1 MKDNLPSNDLIN
13 FLSNLTTKPG
23 VYRMQNDKG
32 DVIYV
37 GKANNLK
44 KRVSSYFT
52 KQNKSIK
59 TASLVSQ
66 IVSIDVSVTRS
77 ETEAYLLESSLI
89 KSLRQKYNILMRDD
103 KSYPFLHITNT
114 NDFPRLEI
122 MRYKKKPQKGEFY
135 GPYPSSNAVRETLN
149 IIQSIF
155 KIRNCSDIFFN
166 NRTRPC
172 LQYQIKRCSAPC
184 TAYISKDDYQ
194 KSVDDM
200 RQFLQGKSQQIINQL
215 ALRIDDAISRLAF
228 EEAAILRDQIKSLR
242 QVQEQQGVVRI
253 SGDADI
259 ITIEA
264 KPGFACIL
272 YVTVRDG
279 EVLESKSFFPSV
291 PEVSLAD
298 DFFAIESQ
306 WLQIFEAFVAYY
318 YVDTPLRIP
327 AVIITDDL
335 SVDFSHLQ
343 KMLTDL
349 RGKSCKIET
358 HPRGVKARWL
368 DFARNNLQLAISG
381 KESTTA
387 LMKIK
392 YHALCDAINVIFPI
406 KRMECFDISH
416 TQGSETVASCV
427 VFDKNGPCKREYRK
441 FNIANITP
449 GDDCAAMEQVLTRR
463 FKKLYITKNL
473 PDLLIVDGGKGQV
486 EIARRVLATLD
497 IVGVNLIGIAK
508 GPGRKAGL
516 ERIILADENSEI
528 TLSEDSPALHL
539 LQQIRDEAHRFA
551 ITAHRKKREKR
562 SLDSSLESIA
572 GIGAKRR
579 RALLVRFGG
588 IRELAKA
595 PIDEIAKV
603 HGISEELAERIYQY
617 FHVEDG

>member
-32 DVIYV
+32 EVIYV

-52 KQNKSIK
+52 KQNKSVK
-59 TASLVSQ
+59 TQSLVSQ
-66 IVSIDVSVTRS
+66 IVSIEVSVTRS

-89 KSLRQKYNILMRDD
+89 KSLRPKYNILMRDD
-103 KSYPFLHITNT
+103 KSYPFLHVTNT

-122 MRYKKKPQKGEFY
+122 MRYKKKPKKGEFY
-135 GPYPSSNAVRETLN
+135 GPYPSINAVRETLN

-184 TAYISKDDYQ
+184 TSYINKDDYK

-200 RQFLQGKSQQIINQL
+200 RQFLQGKCQQIINDL
-215 ALRIDDAISRLAF
+215 ALRIDSAVSRLAF

-242 QVQEQQGVVRI
+242 LVQEQQGVVRI

-264 KPGFACIL
+264 KEGFACIF

-291 PEVSLAD
+291 PEVSLN
-298 DFFAIESQ
+298 ESQ
-306 WLQIFEAFVAYY
+306 WLQVFEAFVAYY

-327 AVIITDDL
+327 ALIITDDL
-335 SVDFSHLQ
+335 GADLSHLQ

-349 RGKSCKIET
+349 RGKTCKFDT
-358 HPRGVKARWL
+358 RPRGVKARWL
-368 DFARNNLQLAISG
+368 DFARNNIQLAISG
-381 KESTTA
+381 KESTST

-392 YHALCDAINVIFPI
+392 YQALCNAINIAFPI

-416 TQGSETVASCV
+416 TQGAETVASCV

-441 FNIANITP
+441 FNISNITP
-449 GDDCAAMEQVLTRR
+449 GDDYAAMEQVLTRR
-463 FKKLYITKNL
+463 FKRLNITKNL
-473 PDLLIVDGGKGQV
+473 PDLIIVDGGKGQV
-486 EIARRVLATLD
+486 EVARRVLITLE

-516 ERIILADENSEI
+516 ERIILSDENAEI
-528 TLSEDSPALHL
+528 ILSENSQALHL

-551 ITAHRKKREKR
+551 ITNHRKKREKR
-562 SLDSSLESIA
+562 SIDSSLESIA